1 MEASSSKGEK
11 RKQSE
16 SKGPQSHGTSD
27 TSTKKK
33 KQAKIEETV
42 MGDQTKH
49 EEKDEVARA
58 EGAAPSTK
66 KRQRKQGD
74 GAVEETEQ
82 AQPAK
87 KAKKA
92 TLTKA
97 LANTRFQSTPRTKLQ
112 EIKAAAKAHSKL
124 SDDFGNS
131 WRTREVAGLV
141 RRGMTMQLL
150 ALLVPSMSWSHR
162 RHQSH
167 ERHQSHP
174 RRQGRHQSHPR
185 HQGHRRHQRHP
196 EHQSDSR
203 GKQVALPPVLR
214 L

>member
-1 MEASSSKGEK
+1 MQRSLRGREKQFLQREPQDWGLRPTVTANEQKPPKKRGRKPKEVAAAVEAHSSKGEK

-16 SKGPQSHGTSD
+16 SKGPQSQGTND

-33 KQAKIEETV
+33 KQTKIEETV

-74 GAVEETEQ
+74 GTVEETEQ

-97 LANTRFQSTPRTKLQ
+97 LANTRFQSTPRTKLH

-124 SDDFGNS
+124 SNDFAPLESEGS
-131 WRTREVAGLV
+131 GGPGEA
-141 RRGMTMQLL
+141 
-150 ALLVPSMSWSHR
+150 
-162 RHQSH
+162 
-167 ERHQSHP
+167 
-174 RRQGRHQSHPR
+174 
-185 HQGHRRHQRHP
+185 
-196 EHQSDSR
+196 
-203 GKQVALPPVLR
+203 
-214 L
+214 